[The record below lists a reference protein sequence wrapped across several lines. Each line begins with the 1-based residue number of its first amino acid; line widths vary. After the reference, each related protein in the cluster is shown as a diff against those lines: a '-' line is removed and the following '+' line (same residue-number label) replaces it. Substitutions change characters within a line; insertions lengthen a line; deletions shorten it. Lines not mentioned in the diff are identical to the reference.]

1 MLAYDLV
8 ERFSAKGLQYGWN
21 LVPIE
26 LDTGNFYEQS
36 QYIKSNVIK
45 NILMYATNEDV
56 LVEVVDTVSD
66 MSFTEEEEGLV
77 PVYRLF
83 LRPGVTIIS
92 G

>member
-66 MSFTEEEEGLV
+66 TCPLQRRKRGW
-77 PVYRLF
+77 YRF
-83 LRPGVTIIS
+83 IGCFYDQE
-92 G
+92 